1 MSNIIETV
9 RDGRFGRRAFLKI
22 SETAALVAAGSILR
36 SERANAAETPNDFKN
51 LTYIVHPTAWEVRIP
66 HGNFWDFGM
75 ENADNGVRQLYFQV
89 SLDYINRGVFQGLD
103 IPVIRPTPPLPEGQ
117 WVDLQGKIS
126 SKEDAVRLYGVSGSR
141 SANIDA
147 WEIDEK
153 FGQAI
158 LKPAPD
164 GTLTRINPNG
174 AVINTWADSRSGA
187 RSIILHPGMAEFKIP
202 SGTFWRFGTNSELGV
217 RQIVRGEMEKGE
229 SPYVMYPIRGAWR
242 QVGLERMFARKQ
254 ELTDRFGI
262 PGEWSSRFEAWD
274 INREGGATLWPNPDR
289 SLTRVRPNGA
299 VIEVKGS

>member
-1 MSNIIETV
+1 MSRLVEALQ
-9 RDGRFGRRAFLKI
+9 DARFGRRTLFRVA
-22 SETAALVAAGSILR
+22 ETTAMVAAGLMLKG
-36 SERANAAETPNDFKN
+36 ERAAAAETPNDLKN

-75 ENADNGVRQLYFQV
+75 ENADNGVRQLYFQI
-89 SLDYINRGVFQGLD
+89 SIDYINRGVFQGLE
-103 IPVIRPTPPLPEGQ
+103 IPVIKPTPPLPEGQ
-117 WVDLQGKIS
+117 WVDLQEKIP
-126 SKEDAVRLYGVSGSR
+126 SKEDAVRLYGVQGSR
-141 SANIDA
+141 SASVEVWDINQ
-147 WEIDEK
+147 
-153 FGQAI
+153 FGQAT
-158 LKPAPD
+158 LKPATD

-174 AVINTWADSRSGA
+174 AVINTWSDSKSGPRSL
-187 RSIILHPGMAEFKIP
+187 ILHPGMAEFKIP

-254 ELTDRFGI
+254 ELIDRFGI

-274 INREGGATLWPNPDR
+274 INREGGATLWPNPDG

-299 VIEVKGS
+299 AIEIKGS